1 MMYKW
6 LGAALIVGGC
16 GGFGVCLAG
25 SYCREERRLGQLLCA
40 LRYMYSQLQYQLSPL
55 PELCR
60 QAGLEAGGA
69 VGSVLLQLSRE
80 LESCQ
85 YPDAASCMRTAMQQR
100 TDLSARSRRLLNQLG
115 RELGR
120 FDLAGQL
127 QGIQAVKAACREQ
140 RQLLSQDRQ
149 LRLRSYRTLSLCAGT
164 ALAILFL

>member
-6 LGAALIVGGC
+6 LGAALILGGC
-16 GGFGVCLAG
+16 GGFGACLAG
-25 SYCREERRLGQLLCA
+25 SYCREEQRLWQLQCA
-40 LRYMYSQLQYQLSPL
+40 LRYMHSQLQYRLSPL
-55 PELCR
+55 PELCF
-60 QAGLEAGGA
+60 QAGKEAGGA
-69 VGSVLLQLSRE
+69 VGSVLVQLSRE
-80 LESCQ
+80 LESYR

-120 FDLAGQL
+120 FDLSGQL

-140 RQLLSQDRQ
+140 HQQLKQDRS
-149 LRLRSYRTLSLCAGT
+149 LRLRSYRTLSLCAGA